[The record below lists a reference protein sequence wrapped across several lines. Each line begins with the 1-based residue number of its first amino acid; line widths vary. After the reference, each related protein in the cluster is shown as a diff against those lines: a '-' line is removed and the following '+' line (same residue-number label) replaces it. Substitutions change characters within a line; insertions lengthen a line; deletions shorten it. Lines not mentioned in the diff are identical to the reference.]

1 MATLQELRGLFD
13 DSDLREKIEAAL
25 VKEAQSRLVSAS
37 TDAEKRWIAAVL
49 IDPRTEAT
57 RAQRY
62 VLAANAGLTVTQ
74 ILQANDVAI
83 ESNVSDATDLF
94 IAAYS
99 L

>member
-1 MATLQELRGLFD
+1 MANLQELRRLFD
-13 DSDLREKIEAAL
+13 DSDLREKIEVAI
-25 VKEAQSRLVSAS
+25 VKEAQSRLGSAS

-49 IDPRTEAT
+49 IDPSTEAT

-83 ESNVSDATDLF
+83 ESNVSDATDLL